1 MSASVRGVA
10 RVRVVICRD
19 RLQRAEYRQ
28 SVEERL
34 GQGES
39 ERQVAAELGVARS
52 TLREWQAL
60 RLAQE
65 APEKLGAFAAT
76 PEGVRWLQRMVVAA
90 QLVITLRAGAG
101 VRMVCEFLQLS
112 GLSAFVGASY
122 GSQQKLNAALEQAVV
137 AIAEEQ
143 RTVLGEAMAPRQVT
157 VCEDETFHPEICLV
171 ALEPVSNFIVLEQYA
186 KDRCAATWTKALDAA
201 LGELPVEVIQG
212 TSDEA
217 KALRRHIEK
226 DCKAHHSPDLFHCQH
241 EVSKATSLHLAR
253 QVKQAEVEVASA
265 EAQCQ
270 AEREAE
276 AAYWRQRHH
285 RPGRPPAFEQRIQ
298 VAMGDLAQARIEQ
311 EQAQARQREARD
323 LIGELG
329 ELYHPYALDSGRT
342 QPLEHLAER
351 FETVWSRL
359 YTLARDADLPSRG
372 REHLA
377 KAQRLTTQLL
387 ATVTFFFATILAK
400 VEALNLPPDVHQAV
414 IEQLI
419 PAIYLERVAARS
431 TAAESRHRLRT
442 SSAQLLAPLRQGEHP
457 LQQLA
462 PASRAR
468 IEQVATECADL
479 FQRSSSAVE
488 GRNGQLSLFH
498 HGRHRLSD
506 SKLAALTAVHN
517 FHIRRSDG
525 TTAAERLFGRSHT
538 PLFEQLIDQM
548 PLPPPPRR
556 RRPPPPRQ
564 PYLRPLAA

>member
-1 MSASVRGVA
+1 MARGW
-10 RVRVVICRD
+10 VVICLD
-19 RLQRAEYRQ
+19 RLQRAENLQRF
-28 SVEERL
+28 EARL
-34 GQGES
+34 SQGDS
-39 ERQVAAELGVARS
+39 ERQAAAELGVART
-52 TLREWQAL
+52 TLREWRAE
-60 RLAQE
+60 RSAQE
-65 APEKLGAFAAT
+65 VEEELAAFAAT
-76 PEGVRWLQRMVVAA
+76 PEGVRWLRRMVMAA

-101 VRMVCEFLQLS
+101 VRTVCEFLQLS

-122 GSQQKLNAALEQAVV
+122 GSQQKLNVALEQAVV

-143 RTVLGEAMAPRQVT
+143 RAALGEAMAPRQVT

-186 KDRCAATWTKALDAA
+186 KDRCAATWTQALDAA
-201 LGELPVEVIQG
+201 LAELPVEVVQG

-241 EVSKATSLHLAR
+241 EVSKATSLYLAR
-253 QVKQAEVEVASA
+253 QVKQAEAQVAST

-270 AEREAE
+270 AERAAE
-276 AAYWRQRHH
+276 AAYRHQRHR

-311 EQAQARQREARD
+311 EQARARQCEARD

-329 ELYHPYALDSGRT
+329 ELYHPYALDSGKA
-342 QPLEHLAER
+342 QPLEHLAQR
-351 FETVWSRL
+351 FEAVWRRL
-359 YTLARDADLPSRG
+359 HALAEEADLPSRA

-400 VEALNLPPDVHQAV
+400 VEALNLPPAVHQAV

-442 SSAQLLAPLRQGEHP
+442 SSAQLLAPLRQDEHP

-538 PLFEQLIDQM
+538 PLFEQLVDRM
-548 PLPPPPRR
+548 PLPSPPRR
-556 RRPPPPRQ
+556 REPLQPKK
-564 PYLRPLAA
+564 PYLLPMAA

>member
-1 MSASVRGVA
+1 MARGW
-10 RVRVVICRD
+10 VVICLD
-19 RLQRAEYRQ
+19 RLQRAENLQRF
-28 SVEERL
+28 EARL
-34 GQGES
+34 SQGDS
-39 ERQVAAELGVARS
+39 ERQAAAELGVART
-52 TLREWQAL
+52 TLREWRAE
-60 RLAQE
+60 RSAQE
-65 APEKLGAFAAT
+65 VEEELAAFAAT
-76 PEGVRWLQRMVVAA
+76 PEGVRWLRRMVMAA

-101 VRMVCEFLQLS
+101 VRTVCEFLQLS

-122 GSQQKLNAALEQAVV
+122 GSQQKLNVALEQAVV

-143 RTVLGEAMAPRQVT
+143 RAALGEAMAPRQVT

-186 KDRCAATWTKALDAA
+186 KDRCAATWTQALDAA
-201 LGELPVEVIQG
+201 LAELPVEVVQG

-241 EVSKATSLHLAR
+241 EVSKATSLYLAR
-253 QVKQAEVEVASA
+253 QVKQAEAQVAST

-270 AEREAE
+270 AERAAE
-276 AAYWRQRHH
+276 AAYRHQRHR

-311 EQAQARQREARD
+311 EQARARQCEARD

-329 ELYHPYALDSGRT
+329 ELYHPYALDSGKA
-342 QPLEHLAER
+342 QPLEHLAQR
-351 FETVWSRL
+351 FEAVWRRL
-359 YTLARDADLPSRG
+359 HALARDADLPSRA

-419 PAIYLERVAARS
+419 PAIYLERVATRS
-431 TAAESRHRLRT
+431 TRAESRHRLRT
-442 SSAQLLAPLRQGEHP
+442 SSAQLLAPLRQDEHP

-538 PLFEQLIDQM
+538 PLFEQLVDRM
-548 PLPPPPRR
+548 PLPSPPRR
-556 RRPPPPRQ
+556 RRPVQ
-564 PYLRPLAA
+564 PKKPSLLPMAA